1 MGKLK
6 KTAFKETESNMN
18 LRNIFPKKEKVM
30 LKKIS
35 RLKA

>member
-6 KTAFKETESNMN
+6 KKAFKETELNMN

-30 LKKIS
+30 LKRK
-35 RLKA
+35 LKT